1 MLPLLVLCAV
11 IFHGNA
17 VEQTCTPSRTT
28 ASGSEAPS
36 NWLLEDEKASH
47 KPVTYEFK
55 SFTGTICSG
64 DLIFEDNFDFFDFK
78 KWEHENTLGG
88 GGVSIYA

>member
-11 IFHGNA
+11 IYHGNA
-17 VEQTCTPSRTT
+17 AGQTCLPSRTT

-36 NWLLEDEKASH
+36 
-47 KPVTYEFK
+47 
-55 SFTGTICSG
+55 TICSG

-88 GGVSIYA
+88 GGVSICNNNFTCKFNIVKMKL

>member
-1 MLPLLVLCAV
+1 M
-11 IFHGNA
+11 
-17 VEQTCTPSRTT
+17 
-28 ASGSEAPS
+28 
-36 NWLLEDEKASH
+36 
-47 KPVTYEFK
+47 TYEFK

-88 GGVSIYA
+88 GGVSIYMHKFYVEIQYCENEIVILRIGNFNGTQTIVQTHLLRMDDY